1 MSTKEG
7 DDGTRSTAGAG
18 VGVAAG
24 RPALAVRG
32 LTRHYGPVVAL
43 DGVDLDVGPGSIH
56 ALIGA
61 NGSGKSTL
69 IRVVAGV
76 ERGAPGGTVSV
87 GAEQV
92 AADRTSPAWS
102 HAAGLRVVHQGA
114 STFPDLTVAENIG
127 LGAGLPTRPGRSIRW
142 SQARSTASD
151 ALARLGVAVDPA
163 SRLGDLGPAVQ
174 TLVAIA
180 RALADVDA
188 SGEAEPRLVVL
199 DEPTAALP
207 EREVAALRGGL
218 RHLVA
223 AGHAVLLVAH
233 RLDEVTRAAD
243 HATVLRDARRVA
255 SFAVGSRPPDEVVAL
270 ITGSAAGTRSTRPQ
284 RSDERSVE
292 RSSAFPLVAAEVSSE
307 RRAAAEAPSTA
318 VRSATDGPGG
328 APGDAGRSAPVP
340 SAAGSSAADD
350 RAGPAHPHDDAFGSS
365 SPAPLLAVRGLRAGR
380 LSGVSFSVG
389 DGEIVGVAGLLGS
402 GRSTL
407 LEALFGVRRASADQV
422 ILAGDVLALNAP
434 GRAMAA
440 GVALVPEQRERS
452 VFATSPVA
460 ENLSIADLDRF
471 RQGGRAGRVDRHAE
485 RAAAAGDLDRY
496 SVVAGSA
503 DAPMTTLSG
512 GNQQKVVLA
521 RWLRRDPRLLLL
533 DEPTLGVDVGARAEL
548 HRLIRETAAAG
559 GRAVLCVSSDVEELC
574 ALADR
579 ILVLHDGRLVDEVS
593 GDDARPDR
601 VNQLVHRGAAA

>member
-1 MSTKEG
+1 MSAG
-7 DDGTRSTAGAG
+7 DDGRSAGDIVPAGA
-18 VGVAAG
+18 
-24 RPALAVRG
+24 PALAVRD

-43 DGVDLDVGPGSIH
+43 DGVDLEVGPGSIH

-76 ERGAPGGTVSV
+76 ERGAAGGTVAV
-87 GAEQV
+87 GAHEV
-92 AADRTSPAWS
+92 AADRTSPAWA
-102 HAAGLRVVHQGA
+102 HAAGVRVVHQGA

-142 SQARSTASD
+142 RQARATASD
-151 ALARLGVAVDPA
+151 ALARLGMAVDPT

-180 RALADVDA
+180 RALADVEA
-188 SGEAEPRLVVL
+188 SPATTPRLVVL

-207 EREVAALRGGL
+207 EREVAALLGGL
-218 RHLVA
+218 RHLAA
-223 AGHAVLLVAH
+223 AGHAVLLVTH

-243 HATVLRDARRVA
+243 EATVLRDARRVA
-255 SFAVGSRPPDEVVAL
+255 SFAVGTRPPDEVVAL
-270 ITGSAAGTRSTRPQ
+270 ITGGPGGRPT
-284 RSDERSVE
+284 SGPERPAE
-292 RSSAFPLVAAEVSSE
+292 RSSAPPPPPPPSS
-307 RRAAAEAPSTA
+307 
-318 VRSATDGPGG
+318 
-328 APGDAGRSAPVP
+328 
-340 SAAGSSAADD
+340 
-350 RAGPAHPHDDAFGSS
+350 
-365 SPAPLLAVRGLRAGR
+365 APLLQVRGLRAGR
-380 LSGVSFSVG
+380 LQGVSFAVG

-407 LEALFGVRRASADQV
+407 LEALFGVRRATADHV
-422 ILAGDVLALNAP
+422 TLAGDPLALNAP

-452 VFATSPVA
+452 VFAASPVA

-471 RQGGRAGRVDRHAE
+471 RQGGRAGRVDRRAE
-485 RAAAAGDLDRY
+485 RSAAAGDLDRY

-503 DAPMTTLSG
+503 HAPMTTLSG

-548 HRLIRETAAAG
+548 HALIRRSVAAG

-574 ALADR
+574 RLADR
-579 ILVLHDGRLVDEVS
+579 ILVLHDGRLVDEVA
-593 GDDARPDR
+593 GEEARPDR
-601 VNQLVHRGAAA
+601 VNQLVHQGAAA

>member
-1 MSTKEG
+1 MSAEG
-7 DDGTRSTAGAG
+7 TGGAGA
-18 VGVAAG
+18 
-24 RPALAVRG
+24 PALSVRG
-32 LTRHYGPVVAL
+32 LTRRYGPVVAL
-43 DGVDLDVGPGSIH
+43 DGVDLVVAPGTIH

-76 ERGAPGGTVSV
+76 ERGAPGGTVAI
-87 GAEQV
+87 GAHEV
-92 AADRTSPAWS
+92 AADRTSPAWARS
-102 HAAGLRVVHQGA
+102 AGVRVVHQGA

-142 SQARSTASD
+142 REARTIASD

-163 SRLGDLGPAVQ
+163 ARLGDLGPAVQ
-174 TLVAIA
+174 TLVAVA

-188 SGEAEPRLVVL
+188 AMVDAPRLVVL

-207 EREVAALRGGL
+207 EREVAALLGGL

-223 AGHAVLLVAH
+223 AGHAVLLVTH

-243 HATVLRDARRVA
+243 EATVLRDARRVA
-255 SFAVGSRPPDEVVAL
+255 SFAVGAVAPDDVVAL
-270 ITGSAAGTRSTRPQ
+270 ITGGAIGRRTPGPERPA
-284 RSDERSVE
+284 E
-292 RSSAFPLVAAEVSSE
+292 RSS
-307 RRAAAEAPSTA
+307 
-318 VRSATDGPGG
+318 
-328 APGDAGRSAPVP
+328 VP
-340 SAAGSSAADD
+340 SSS
-350 RAGPAHPHDDAFGSS
+350 
-365 SPAPLLAVRGLRAGR
+365 APLLQVGGLRAGR
-380 LSGVSFSVG
+380 LRGVSFAVG

-407 LEALFGVRRASADQV
+407 LEALFGVRRAAADHV
-422 ILAGDVLALNAP
+422 VLAGEPLALNAP

-452 VFATSPVA
+452 VFASSPVA

-471 RQGGRAGRVDRHAE
+471 RRGGRAGRVDRRAE

-503 DAPMTTLSG
+503 HAPMTTLSG

-533 DEPTLGVDVGARAEL
+533 DEPTLGVDVGARADL
-548 HRLIRETAAAG
+548 HALIRRSAAAG

-579 ILVLHDGRLVDEVS
+579 ILVLHDGRLVDEVA
-593 GDDARPDR
+593 GADARPER

>member
-1 MSTKEG
+1 MSAEG
-7 DDGTRSTAGAG
+7 NGRP
-18 VGVAAG
+18 VGVTLPVGAS
-24 RPALAVRG
+24 ALAVRG

-43 DGVDLDVGPGSIH
+43 DGVDLDVDPGSIH

-76 ERGAPGGTVSV
+76 ERGAPGGTVAV
-87 GAEQV
+87 RDHVA
-92 AADRTSPAWS
+92 AADRTSSAWA
-102 HAAGLRVVHQGA
+102 HAAGVRVVHQSA

-142 SQARSTASD
+142 SQARSTAAD

-188 SGEAEPRLVVL
+188 TGATTTTPRLVVL

-207 EREVAALRGGL
+207 EREVAALLGGL
-218 RHLVA
+218 RRLVA
-223 AGHAVLLVAH
+223 AGHAVLLVTH

-243 HATVLRDARRVA
+243 QATVLRDARRVA
-255 SFAVGSRPPDEVVAL
+255 SFPVGSRPPDEVVAL
-270 ITGSAAGTRSTRPQ
+270 ITGGAGNNTEGAASRRSA
-284 RSDERSVE
+284 E
-292 RSSAFPLVAAEVSSE
+292 RSSGPPASVAASE
-307 RRAAAEAPSTA
+307 AGSL
-318 VRSATDGPGG
+318 
-328 APGDAGRSAPVP
+328 GRSGVESP
-340 SAAGSSAADD
+340 
-350 RAGPAHPHDDAFGSS
+350 RAS
-365 SPAPLLAVRGLRAGR
+365 APLLAVRGLRAGR
-380 LSGVSFSVG
+380 LRDVSFSVG

-407 LEALFGVRRASADQV
+407 LEALFGVRRAAADHV

-471 RQGGRAGRVDRHAE
+471 RQGGRAGRVDRRAE
-485 RAAAAGDLDRY
+485 RTAASGDLDRY

-503 DAPMTTLSG
+503 HAPMTTLSG

-548 HRLIRETAAAG
+548 HTLIRRTVAAG

-579 ILVLHDGRLVDEVS
+579 ILVLHDGRLVDEVA

-601 VNQLVHRGAAA
+601 VNQLVHQGAAA

>member
-1 MSTKEG
+1 MSG
-7 DDGTRSTAGAG
+7 DGTAGPPAQ
-18 VGVAAG
+18 A
-24 RPALAVRG
+24 PALAVRG
-32 LTRHYGPVVAL
+32 LTRRYGPVVAL
-43 DGVDLDVGPGSIH
+43 DGVDLEVGPGSIH

-69 IRVVAGV
+69 VRVVAGV
-76 ERGAPGGTVSV
+76 ERGAAGGTVAI
-87 GAEQV
+87 GADQV
-92 AADRTSPAWS
+92 AADRTSSAWA

-127 LGAGLPTRPGRSIRW
+127 LGAGLSTRPGRSIRW
-142 SQARSTASD
+142 AKARTTAAD

-180 RALADVDA
+180 RALADVDPSA
-188 SGEAEPRLVVL
+188 TTTPRLVVL

-207 EREVAALRGGL
+207 EREVAALLGGL

-223 AGHAVLLVAH
+223 AGHAVLLVTH

-255 SFAVGSRPPDEVVAL
+255 SFAVGTVPPDEVVAL
-270 ITGSAAGTRSTRPQ
+270 ITGGVGAPSGRSA
-284 RSDERSVE
+284 E
-292 RSSAFPLVAAEVSSE
+292 RSSVPLPSADAAAGASSE
-307 RRAAAEAPSTA
+307 RTATAAEPSATVGSVMDRSGPSPGDVGRSA
-318 VRSATDGPGG
+318 SVRSAVAAGVASVG
-328 APGDAGRSAPVP
+328 A
-340 SAAGSSAADD
+340 SAAVSA
-350 RAGPAHPHDDAFGSS
+350 

-380 LSGVSFSVG
+380 LRSVSFSVG

-407 LEALFGVRRASADQV
+407 LEALFGVRRSAADHV
-422 ILAGDVLALNAP
+422 TLGGEALALNAP

-471 RQGGRAGRVDRHAE
+471 RRGGRAGRVDRRAE

-503 DAPMTTLSG
+503 HAPMTTLSG

-533 DEPTLGVDVGARAEL
+533 DEPTLGVDVGARSEL
-548 HRLIRETAAAG
+548 HALIRRSVAAG

-579 ILVLHDGRLVDEVS
+579 ILVLHDGRLVDEVA

-601 VNQLVHRGAAA
+601 VNQLVHRGVAA